1 MHEKN
6 INTLLS
12 LANACYCKTAVCDV
26 YGRKPEPYKEATL
39 DIVNEKP
46 VNRLQG
52 NHCCG
57 PGHPGLV
64 SQKPGE
70 MNGSERPKNL
80 CEIRYFAIPGSV
92 SKPYLCPS

>member
-26 YGRKPEPYKEATL
+26 YGCKPGPNKEAAP

-52 NHCCG
+52 KPLLQARSSQSCLAKTGQNERFRKA
-57 PGHPGLV
+57 
-64 SQKPGE
+64 QKP
-70 MNGSERPKNL
+70 L
-80 CEIRYFAIPGSV
+80 
-92 SKPYLCPS
+92 